1 VTHRVLTFFLL
12 ALLAGCKVQYPPAR
26 DRGAEVDDI
35 ARLFVALRMESRSWE
50 GQPERA
56 RAAREKLL
64 KDAGFTLPE
73 WRERVR
79 KLQSDPDLWTPFWE
93 RSKQIADSIETRT
106 KTTPKG
112 S

>member
-1 VTHRVLTFFLL
+1 MRSWVSVLCLL
-12 ALLAGCKVQYPPAR
+12 VLLGGCKVKNPLAR
-26 DRGAEVDDI
+26 NRGAEVDDI

-56 RAAREKLL
+56 RAARDKLL

-73 WRERVR
+73 WRQRVR

-93 RSKQIADSIETRT
+93 RTKQIADSIETRT
-106 KTTPKG
+106 KTKPKG